1 MARRALILI
10 LALFV
15 FSGCAVRE
23 KKPLTPPA
31 PPATVKP
38 APSTAIP
45 PPFPQPPPADIPPP
59 PVVPKPVPPL
69 VRLSAE
75 QLPFFGDDMDL
86 PTLETAIEK
95 SLQYY
100 ARAAGS
106 GPYRMDDTVVTV
118 RELRESLLALRE
130 ILRRDEP
137 GETRQ
142 RRIRETF
149 DVYRSTGLD
158 GKDTV
163 LFTGYFEP
171 ILKGSL
177 KKTAKYKYPVY
188 RAPADAVVVNL
199 GKFREKQQ
207 GDQLVGRVKNGELV
221 PYYSRSEI
229 DDLAALAGR
238 NLEIAWVDDRINLF
252 FLHTQG
258 SGKIKLPNGKLLQIG
273 YALKNGRPFQQLGR
287 FLMDTGKIGPQ
298 DISYQAIKRYLREHP
313 EDLQELL
320 GHNESYIFFREVN
333 EGPVGSLGEVLT
345 AGRSIATDAALFPR
359 GAPAFIRTQKPILD
373 REGNVLSWTPFSRF
387 VVAQDTGGMIK
398 GAGRVDLFCGTGD
411 EAEMLAG
418 SLKERGELYF
428 LVKKKDNR

>member
-1 MARRALILI
+1 MRRRALIYF
-10 LALFV
+10 LALF
-15 FSGCAVRE
+15 FLSGCAGPVR
-23 KKPLTPPA
+23 KPIQ
-31 PPATVKP
+31 PPAT
-38 APSTAIP
+38 P
-45 PPFPQPPPADIPPP
+45 PPISSPTPLITPPPETLPP
-59 PVVPKPVPPL
+59 PVIPKPAAPL
-69 VRLSAE
+69 ARLSAD
-75 QLPFFGDDMDL
+75 QLPFFTDDMD
-86 PTLETAIEK
+86 PASLETAIEK

-100 ARAAGS
+100 IRAVGS
-106 GPYRMDDTVVTV
+106 GPYRMDETVVTV

-137 GETRQ
+137 VETRQ
-142 RRIRETF
+142 ERIRETF

-158 GKDTV
+158 GKNTV

-171 ILKGSL
+171 ILEGSL

-188 RAPADAVVVNL
+188 KAPADAVVVNL

-207 GDQLVGRVKNGELV
+207 GDQLVGRVKNGELI

-229 DDLAALAGR
+229 EGLAALAGR
-238 NLEIAWVDDRINLF
+238 SLEIAWVDDRINLF

-273 YALKNGRPFQQLGR
+273 YALKNGRPFQHLGR
-287 FLMDTGKIGPQ
+287 FLMDTGKIGAQ

-313 EDLQELL
+313 ADLSELL
-320 GHNESYIFFREVN
+320 GYNESFIFFREVK

-345 AGRSIATDAALFPR
+345 AGRSIATDAALFPK
-359 GAPAFIRTQKPILD
+359 GALAFIRTQKPILD
-373 REGNVLSWTPFSRF
+373 GEGNVVSWAPFSRF
-387 VVAQDTGGMIK
+387 VVSQDAGGMIK

-428 LVKKKDNR
+428 LVKKKDKGR